1 MSAALKAA
9 LKTALRNSGDLAK
22 SVAKAAARNIKRL
35 SPSRLAK
42 ASKPDV
48 PELTPQNLD
57 DAVKAVDDLESFP
70 LNGAKSTKGEPPP
83 PPDPTTKMSLSARA
97 AAQWAE
103 VSPKVKGA
111 IGTTVLAGVAVGTYL
126 AIAGA
131 RLQNTDGV
139 EVEITKIEKIKDTQ
153 NQYKFTYKTR
163 GGQKC
168 GTPAIPCIE
177 NSFNPCT
184 NDTFTFRSTHTTP
197 TMDDVTAVVIDVD
210 DDAVSFE
217 LELTDM
223 GDGTPEWGFM
233 TCHTSFRN
241 QFRSTVKET
250 VQLIVDLAADIA
262 DPLVGGICDAISIP
276 FICPNSLRLGNWVI
290 WVIVACCLLMCCVG
304 LILALGPTK

>member
-1 MSAALKAA
+1 MSAALKSA

-57 DAVKAVDDLESFP
+57 DAVKVDVDLESFP
-70 LNGAKSTKGEPPP
+70 LDGAKFKKGGEPPP
-83 PPDPTTKMSLSARA
+83 KDPTTDLPAGPAKS
-97 AAQWAE
+97 AAQRSQVAT
-103 VSPKVKGA
+103 A
-111 IGTTVLAGVAVGTYL
+111 IGTSTVLAGVAVGTYL
-126 AIAGA
+126 LIGGI

-153 NQYKFTYKTR
+153 NQYKFTYKTQ

-168 GTPAIPCIE
+168 GNPAVPCIE
-177 NSFNPCT
+177 NAFHPAKD
-184 NDTFTFRSTHTTP
+184 DTFTFRSTHTTP
-197 TMDDVTAVVIDVD
+197 TMDDVTAVVIDID

-217 LELTDM
+217 LELTDI

-262 DPLVGGICDAISIP
+262 DPILGGICDTISIP

-290 WVIVACCLLMCCVG
+290 WVIVACCLLMCCVA

>member
-9 LKTALRNSGDLAK
+9 LKTVLRNYPDLAK
-22 SVAKAAARNIKRL
+22 SVAKAAARNSKRL
-35 SPSRLAK
+35 SASRLAK
-42 ASKPDV
+42 ASNPDV
-48 PELTPQNLD
+48 PELTAKNFD
-57 DAVKAVDDLESFP
+57 DAVKAVDDLEPPPP

-83 PPDPTTKMSLSARA
+83 PPNPPPAPPSRWDN
-97 AAQWAE
+97 
-103 VSPKVKGA
+103 VKPYVVGLT
-111 IGTTVLAGVAVGTYL
+111 GTSVLAGVAVGTYL
-126 AIAGA
+126 SIAGIRA
-131 RLQNTDGV
+131 LNTEGV
-139 EVEITKIEKIKDTQ
+139 EVKITKIEKIKDTQ
-153 NQYKFTYKTR
+153 NQYKFTYKTQ

-168 GTPAIPCIE
+168 GNPPIPCME
-177 NSFNPCT
+177 NAFHPST

-197 TMDDVTAVVIDVD
+197 TMDDMTAVVIDVD

-241 QFRSTVKET
+241 QFRSAIKET
-250 VQLIVDLAADIA
+250 VQLIVDLASDIA
-262 DPLVGGICDAISIP
+262 DPLVGGICDTISIP